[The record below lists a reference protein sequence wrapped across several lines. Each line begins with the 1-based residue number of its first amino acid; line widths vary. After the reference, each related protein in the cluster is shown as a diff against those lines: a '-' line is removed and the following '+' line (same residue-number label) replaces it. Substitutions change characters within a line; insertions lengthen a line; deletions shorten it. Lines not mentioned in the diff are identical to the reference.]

1 MVSELKA
8 YKAKPM
14 KQVIPTEYG
23 FALKNDHSTESDDC
37 PPNKRVKLEPVGLKQ
52 EPACVMEES
61 KSDASW
67 GGLPALLRHSSSLC
81 QFVPLSAIPCS
92 NSADMDL
99 SECRIVDILA
109 DDTSSRSSLDDGS
122 NSELAAAVDS
132 SHVTGEVNNGIVK
145 SVMKSVDSV
154 MNCRQELFKTVEEK
168 SSLETSSTFV
178 QQSDEQELAEVT
190 ELKVQTENSR
200 ASSVAHCSTEHD
212 GCRQVNSKNARHIRY
227 LESLLAV

>member
-23 FALKNDHSTESDDC
+23 FALKNDRSTESDDC
-37 PPNKRVKLEPVGLKQ
+37 PPNKRIKLEPVGLKQ

-61 KSDASW
+61 KSDTSW
-67 GGLPALLRHSSSLC
+67 GGLPALLCHSSSLC
-81 QFVPLSAIPCS
+81 RFVPLSAMLSS

-109 DDTSSRSSLDDGS
+109 DDISSHSSLDDGS

-145 SVMKSVDSV
+145 SVTNSVDSV
-154 MNCRQELFKTVEEK
+154 MSCRQELFKTVEEK
-168 SSLETSSTFV
+168 SLLETSSTFV
-178 QQSDEQELAEVT
+178 QQSDEQELTEVT

-200 ASSVAHCSTEHD
+200 ASSVAHCSMEQH
-212 GCRQVNSKNARHIRY
+212 GSSQMNSKHARHIRY